1 MARILKALG
10 LGLVIA
16 TIVWLVT
23 LWQWQNAE
31 RDIGMSDIVVQLIVL
46 PLLLTLGLL
55 AALWGCAALA
65 HAGGGACDSAVGR
78 GGRGRHRAVGR
89 SPGAA

>member
-46 PLLLTLGLL
+46 PPAPVPKKLN
-55 AALWGCAALA
+55 
-65 HAGGGACDSAVGR
+65 
-78 GGRGRHRAVGR
+78 
-89 SPGAA
+89 

>member
-31 RDIGMSDIVVQLIVL
+31 RDIGMTDIVVQLIVL
-46 PLLLTLGLL
+46 PLLLTLGLRDQTIVQQGFNQTTG
-55 AALWGCAALA
+55 ADADKI
-65 HAGGGACDSAVGR
+65 AGGHALQPLGQRCRVARCT
-78 GGRGRHRAVGR
+78 
-89 SPGAA
+89 